1 MILDLRVTILDL
13 KKTQVNRQELLSRT
27 KQYAIANAR
36 LVLSIPVNMVNR
48 NYCDQLARSASS
60 TGANYRAACRAK
72 SKPDFI
78 NKLKIV
84 EEELDET
91 MFFLEILV
99 DSSCTKMIGGLFIYN
114 PGLDFGGFD
123 SFHDS
128 SYSHSGLNFG
138 FRGKIGNF
146 NVRGGINSGF
156 GGHGHSNFGSG
167 FSSGS
172 RRTRW

>member
-1 MILDLRVTILDL
+1 
-13 KKTQVNRQELLSRT
+13 VNKQELLSRT

-36 LVLSIPVNMVNR
+36 LVLSIPVNMVNH

-91 MFFLEILV
+91 MFFLELLV
-99 DSSCTKMIGGLFIYN
+99 ELNPELKEKITPIYKEGNELLSIIASS
-114 PGLDFGGFD
+114 
-123 SFHDS
+123 
-128 SYSHSGLNFG
+128 
-138 FRGKIGNF
+138 
-146 NVRGGINSGF
+146 INTL
-156 GGHGHSNFGSG
+156 
-167 FSSGS
+167 
-172 RRTRW
+172 RAK